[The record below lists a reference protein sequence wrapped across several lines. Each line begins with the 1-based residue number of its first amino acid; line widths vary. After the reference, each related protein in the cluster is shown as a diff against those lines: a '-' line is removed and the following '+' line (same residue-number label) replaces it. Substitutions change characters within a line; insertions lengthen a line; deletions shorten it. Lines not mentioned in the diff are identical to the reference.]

1 MNIQGE
7 DKDLELYNKEGVQV
21 YEYYTYLN
29 SDWNESTY
37 DEKGNKLTYKNSDGY
52 WYEYTR
58 DEKGS
63 ILTFKNSDGFW
74 RKYTRDEK
82 GNELTYENSNGIKIG
97 FDIPEYTMKD
107 LVEKLGN
114 FKLIK

>member
-7 DKDLELYNKEGVQV
+7 NKDLKFYNKEGIKV
-21 YEYYTYLN
+21 YNYYTYSSGSWFECTYDKKGSILTFKD
-29 SDWNESTY
+29 SDGYWFERIY
-37 DEKGNKLTYKNSDGY
+37 DEKGNKLTSKDSKGY
-52 WYEYTR
+52 WY
-58 DEKGS
+58 
-63 ILTFKNSDGFW
+63 
-74 RKYTRDEK
+74 KYTYDEK
-82 GNELTYENSNGIKIG
+82 GNELTYENSEGTKIG